1 MAAPGVEVGRVRLNI
16 FPAFCQ
22 SMRVEHKLVWGE
34 ENAGMTQFLVE
45 LVILKIRPAEGALDA
60 LCTRGIVASWHKLA
74 AATPGTSGFALFIYY
89 SLLVVFVFVFVFA
102 FVFFVATHSCMISKA
117 KLSGKRGGE
126 LSPRKLLQRRSASL
140 LVIIPHRLYNNID
153 RDTHKDIKG
162 FFTWTRWAWHQPSSG
177 SPAGPVCTGIG
188 CR

>member
-16 FPAFCQ
+16 LPAFCQ

-34 ENAGMTQFLVE
+34 ENAGITQFLLE
-45 LVILKIRPAEGALDA
+45 LVILKIRPAERALDA

-89 SLLVVFVFVFVFA
+89 SLFVV

-140 LVIIPHRLYNNID
+140 LVIIPQRLYSNID
-153 RDTHKDIKG
+153 RATQKNIKG
-162 FFTWTRWAWHQPSSG
+162 FFTWTRSAWHQPSSG
-177 SPAGPVCTGIG
+177 SPAEPVCTGIG

>member
-16 FPAFCQ
+16 LPAFCQ

>member
-1 MAAPGVEVGRVRLNI
+1 MAAPGVEVGCVRLNI

-34 ENAGMTQFLVE
+34 ENAGITKFLVE
-45 LVILKIRPAEGALDA
+45 LVILQIRPAKRALDA
-60 LCTRGIVASWHKLA
+60 LCTRGVVASWHKLA

-89 SLLVVFVFVFVFA
+89 SLFVVFVVFA
-102 FVFFVATHSCMISKA
+102 FVFFVATHSCTISKA

-153 RDTHKDIKG
+153 RATQKNIKG
-162 FFTWTRWAWHQPSSG
+162 FFTWTRSAWHQPSSG
-177 SPAGPVCTGIG
+177 SPAEPVCTGIG